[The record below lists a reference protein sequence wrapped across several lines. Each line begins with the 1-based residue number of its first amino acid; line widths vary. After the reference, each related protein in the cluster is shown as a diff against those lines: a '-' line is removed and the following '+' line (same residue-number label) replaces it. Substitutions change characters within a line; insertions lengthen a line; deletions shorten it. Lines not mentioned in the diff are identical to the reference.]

1 MALARRLTLVPLLVA
16 TFACVSIQSGYSV
29 GVGDNGITKNVTVG
43 NELRLVLPGDLDWIL
58 ESTNTAAVALKSS
71 QIGDV
76 GGSSMRI
83 WLFDL
88 KQAGDYVLR
97 ATGDAPCRK
106 SVPPC
111 ETPTVRYQ
119 FNIRAR

>member
-1 MALARRLTLVPLLVA
+1 MALVRRLTIIPLLVV
-16 TFACVSIQSGYSV
+16 TFACVSVQSGYSL
-29 GVGDNGITKNVTVG
+29 GVEDNGTTKNVTVG
-43 NELRLVLPGDLDWIL
+43 NELRLVLPGDLDWTL
-58 ESTNTAAVALKSS
+58 ESTNTAAVAMKSS
-71 QIGDV
+71 QVGNV
-76 GGSSMRI
+76 GGSSVRI

-88 KQAGDYVLR
+88 KQPGDYVVR

-106 SVPPC
+106 TVPPC

>member
-1 MALARRLTLVPLLVA
+1 VRSLTLIPLLVV
-16 TFACVSIQSGYSV
+16 TFACVSVQSGYSL
-29 GVGDNGITKNVTVG
+29 GVEDNGTTKIVTVG
-43 NELRLVLPGDLDWIL
+43 KELRLVLPGDLDWTL

-71 QIGDV
+71 QVGSV
-76 GGSSMRI
+76 GGSSVRI

-88 KQAGDYVLR
+88 KQPGDHVLR

-106 SVPPC
+106 TVPPC
-111 ETPTVRYQ
+111 ETPAVRYQ

>member
-1 MALARRLTLVPLLVA
+1 MGLAHRLTVIPLLVV
-16 TFACVSIQSGYSV
+16 TFACVSVQSGYSL
-29 GVGDNGITKNVTVG
+29 GKEDSGTTKNVAVG
-43 NELRLVLPGDLDWIL
+43 NELRLVLPELDWTL
-58 ESTNTAAVALKSS
+58 ESTNTTALVLKST
-71 QIGDV
+71 QVGNV
-76 GGSSMRI
+76 GGSSVRI
-83 WLFDL
+83 WLFDI

-106 SVPPC
+106 TVPPC